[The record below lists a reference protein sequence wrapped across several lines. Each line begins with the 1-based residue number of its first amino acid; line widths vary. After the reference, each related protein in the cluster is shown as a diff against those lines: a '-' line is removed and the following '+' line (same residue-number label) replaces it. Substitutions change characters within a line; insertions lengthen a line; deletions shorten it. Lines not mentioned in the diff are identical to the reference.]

1 MALKALSTHCCGVHP
16 LLCAAWQGGLC
27 AALGLAPGGMVPMV
41 EPEYV
46 LCYGNSL
53 ICFEGVFFFLKPR
66 CGFGILYVLEGVGQM
81 LQMWACAADVMQD
94 PSRAR
99 QQPVLFEMPFLT

>member
-1 MALKALSTHCCGVHP
+1 MLCCVASKALSTHCCGVHP

-46 LCYGNSL
+46 FCYGNSL
-53 ICFEGVFFFLKPR
+53 ICFEGGFFFSNLGVVLGYCTCWREWGRCCR
-66 CGFGILYVLEGVGQM
+66 CGLM
-81 LQMWACAADVMQD
+81 LLM
-94 PSRAR
+94 
-99 QQPVLFEMPFLT
+99 